1 MSTNGLIFTALEVEN
16 FRRFS
21 GIHRLDGLGPG
32 LNLLAASNESG
43 KSTLLAALRALFLY
57 KPGSS
62 TKITRSFEPYSGG
75 APRILAEFILNGQA
89 YRFEKQ
95 FLKKSFTR
103 LTGPAGLKEGDDA
116 DAEVQTLLGLS
127 ATKKNETDGLLPA
140 LWVEQGQSFTQPEL
154 GDTARQ
160 SVQSCLNAD
169 FAEITGGAD
178 AARILKRVQ
187 DDLGRLVNGH
197 NKRQGRYADAVTG
210 EETATVRLT
219 DLENRQN
226 ALDQDLKE
234 LVHARLQLGREQD
247 PVRQQAEQ
255 AELEQARTRKSDLLR
270 FGKREAEAKATVE
283 ATQRDWN
290 RLRDERTLRAD
301 RRQRLADARQKVL
314 EAEEE
319 HRQAEARLQRAE
331 TALAERSD
339 ALGKLDER
347 RMAAGGAVSRAEQAL
362 VCLQQQEQR
371 DEAVRQQQHLES
383 LITQVE
389 KTLAAFTV
397 FRVDEKRLRAI
408 QVADKAVFEAETA
421 LGAQATGL
429 EVTLEPGAADRV
441 RLNGRVLEAGR
452 LDLVDPAEL
461 KIEGVGTIRIVPAI
475 RDRAVMQ
482 EAIDRARQVFRV
494 ALEAAGCADM
504 AAAHADMER
513 RRQAEAA
520 CRAAEEGLKAAMKA
534 FQADTPERALAML
547 RQRIADAEAGL
558 VQWREARGKDARG
571 DEAAALPASV
581 EDARAG
587 LAAARRTLQEVEQD
601 IVRTREALRDPLA
614 EQEVARKL
622 LEERRS
628 DSRVLRDRQ
637 DNLQGEED
645 AAQAGEPD
653 AVLNERFDRAG
664 EALNTAERVLDRL
677 NEERPAEPEAL
688 VDAAISRLEA
698 QIAGRR
704 ERLAR
709 LQQEVATREVRI
721 QAAEGAGLDEA
732 IAACK
737 RDIERHR
744 TERESCE
751 QEVAVLRL
759 LKETLVEAERETTER
774 YLAPL
779 TRAIQPTIEMLF
791 PRATASVQTDFT
803 VSGLTRGRD
812 EERVE
817 NLSDGTREQIAVLVR
832 LGFADIL
839 HAQGR
844 PAMLILDDALCFS
857 DVVRTRTL
865 FDILTDAASRM
876 QIIVMTCREDQFA
889 ELSARPLR
897 IVPDGAPVLPA
908 V

>member
-1 MSTNGLIFTALEVEN
+1 MSTNGLIFTTLEVEN
-16 FRRFS
+16 FRRFT

-43 KSTLLAALRALFLY
+43 KSTMLAALRALFLY

-62 TKITRSFEPYSGG
+62 TKTTRSFEPYGGG
-75 APRILAEFILNGQA
+75 APRILAEFTLNGQT

-103 LTGPAGLKEGDDA
+103 LTGPDGLKEGDDA
-116 DAEVQTLLGLS
+116 DAAVQTLLGLS
-127 ATKKNETDGLLPA
+127 AAKKNETDGLLPA
-140 LWVEQGQSFTQPEL
+140 LWVEQGQSFIQPEL
-154 GDTARQ
+154 CDTARQ

-210 EETATVRLT
+210 EETATAALATLESRQSALEL
-219 DLENRQN
+219 DLR
-226 ALDQDLKE
+226 E
-234 LVHARLQLGREQD
+234 LAHTRLQLGREQD
-247 PVRQQAEQ
+247 PARQQAEQ
-255 AELEQARTRKSDLLR
+255 DELEQARTRKSDLLR
-270 FGKREAEAKATVE
+270 FGKREAEAKAAVE
-283 ATQRDWN
+283 TAQRDWN
-290 RLRDERTLRAD
+290 RLRDERALRAD
-301 RRQRLADARQKVL
+301 RRQRLADARQKAL
-314 EAEEE
+314 EADEE

-331 TALAERSD
+331 AALAEQSD

-347 RMAAGGAVSRAEQAL
+347 RMAAAKAVSRADQAL
-362 VCLQQQEQR
+362 VYLQQQEQR
-371 DEAVRQQQHLES
+371 DEADRQLHHLES
-383 LITQVE
+383 LTAQVE
-389 KTLAAFTV
+389 KTRAAFTA

-408 QVADKAVFEAETA
+408 QAADKAVFEAKTA

-429 EVTLEPGAADRV
+429 EVALEPGAAERV
-441 RLNGRVLEAGR
+441 RLNGQAVEAGR

-461 KIEGVGTIRIVPAI
+461 KIEGVGTFRIVPAI

-482 EAIDRARQVFRV
+482 EAIDRAQQAFQA
-494 ALEAAGCADM
+494 ALDAAGCADM

-520 CRAAEEGLKAAMKA
+520 CKAAEEGLKAAMKA
-534 FQADTPERALAML
+534 FQADTPDRAMAML
-547 RQRIADAEAGL
+547 RQRIANAEAGL
-558 VQWREARGKDARG
+558 VQWREAQG
-571 DEAAALPASV
+571 DDAAALPASM

-587 LAAARRTLQEVEQD
+587 LTAARQALQDVEQD
-601 IVRTREALRDPLA
+601 IVRTREALRDPIA
-614 EQEVARKL
+614 EQDVARKL

-628 DSRVLRDRQ
+628 DCRVLRDRQ
-637 DNLQGEED
+637 DNLQVEED
-645 AAQAGEPD
+645 AAQASEPD
-653 AVLNERFDRAG
+653 AVLNERFEKAG
-664 EALNTAERVLDRL
+664 ETLNTAERALERL
-677 NEERPAEPEAL
+677 NGERPSEPEAL
-688 VDAAISRLEA
+688 VDAAISRLET

-704 ERLAR
+704 DRLAR
-709 LQQEVATREVRI
+709 LQQDVTTREVRI
-721 QAAEGAGLDEA
+721 QAAEGSGLDEA
-732 IAACK
+732 IAVCK

-759 LKETLVEAERETTER
+759 LRETLMEAERETTER

-779 TRAIQPTIEMLF
+779 TRALQPAIEMLF
-791 PRATASVQTDFT
+791 PRATAHLQTDFT
-803 VSGLTRGRD
+803 VSGLSRGRT
-812 EERVE
+812 EEDIER
-817 NLSDGTREQIAVLVR
+817 LSDGTREQIAVLVR

-857 DVVRTRTL
+857 DALRMRTL

-876 QIIVMTCREDQFA
+876 QIIVMTCRAEQFE

-897 IVPDGAPVLPA
+897 LVAESAAGCGAV
-908 V
+908 

>member
-16 FRRFS
+16 FRRFT

-43 KSTLLAALRALFLY
+43 KSTMLAALRALFLY

-62 TKITRSFEPYSGG
+62 TKTTRSFEPYSGG
-75 APRILAEFILNGQA
+75 APRILAEFTLNGQT

-103 LTGPAGLKEGDDA
+103 LTGPTGLKEGDDA

-140 LWVEQGQSFTQPEL
+140 LWVEQGQSFTQPDL

-160 SVQSCLNAD
+160 SVQSCLSAD

-187 DDLGRLVNGH
+187 DDLAKLVNGH
-197 NKRQGRYADAVTG
+197 NRRQGRYAEAFTG
-210 EETATVRLT
+210 EEDATARLT

-226 ALDQDLKE
+226 ALEQDLKE
-234 LVHARLQLGREQD
+234 LDHTRRQLGREQD

-255 AELEQARTRKSDLLR
+255 ADLDQARARKNDLLR
-270 FGKREAEAKATVE
+270 FGKREAEAKAAVE
-283 ATQRDWN
+283 GARRDLR
-290 RLRDERTLRAD
+290 RLQDERTLRME
-301 RRQRLADARQKVL
+301 RRKRLTDARQQAI
-314 EAEEE
+314 EADEEY
-319 HRQAEARLQRAE
+319 RQAEARQKRAE
-331 TALAERSD
+331 TALAEQSD
-339 ALGKLDER
+339 VLGRLDER
-347 RMAAGGAVSRAEQAL
+347 RAAASRSVSRAERAL
-362 VCLQQQEQR
+362 DHLHQLEQR
-371 DEAVRQQQHLES
+371 DEAVRQLHHLES
-383 LITQVE
+383 LTAQVE
-389 KTLAAFTV
+389 KARSAFAA

-408 QVADKAVFEAETA
+408 QEADKAVFEAETA

-429 EVTLEPGAADRV
+429 EIALEPGGAEQV
-441 RLNGRVLEAGR
+441 RLNGQAVEARRLE
-452 LDLVDPAEL
+452 LVDPTEL
-461 KIEGVGTIRIVPAI
+461 KIAGVGAFRIIPAI
-475 RDRAVMQ
+475 RDRATMQ
-482 EAIDRARQVFRV
+482 AKIDQARQVFQE
-494 ALEAAGCADM
+494 ALDATGCPDI

-520 CRAAEEGLKAAMKA
+520 CKAAEEGLTAAMKA
-534 FQADTPERALAML
+534 FQADTPDRAMGML
-547 RQRIADAEAGL
+547 RQRIADTEFGL
-558 VQWREARGKDARG
+558 AQWREAQG
-571 DEAAALPASV
+571 DDAAALPSSM
-581 EDARAG
+581 EEARAG
-587 LAAARRTLQEVEQD
+587 VATARQTLQTVEQE
-601 IVRTREALRDPLA
+601 VTRTREALRGPIA

-622 LEERRS
+622 VEERRS
-628 DSRVLRDRQ
+628 DSRVRRDRL

-645 AAQAGEPD
+645 AAQASEPD
-653 AVLNERFDRAG
+653 AVLNERFDRAQDS
-664 EALNTAERVLDRL
+664 LDTAERAWERL
-677 NEERPAEPEAL
+677 KAERPAEPEAL
-688 VDAAISRLEA
+688 VDAAINRLEA
-698 QIAGRR
+698 QINGRR
-704 ERLAR
+704 DRLSR
-709 LQQEVATREVRI
+709 LQQDVVTREVRI
-721 QAAEGAGLDEA
+721 QAAEGTGLDEA

-737 RDIERHR
+737 RDIERYR

-751 QEVAVLRL
+751 QEVAVLQL
-759 LKETLVEAERETTER
+759 LKETLREAERETTER

-779 TRAIQPTIEMLF
+779 TRALQPAIEMLF
-791 PRATASVQTDFT
+791 PRATARLQTDFT
-803 VSGLTRGRD
+803 VSGLTRGRN
-812 EERVE
+812 EEEVG

-857 DVVRTRTL
+857 DAVRMNTL
-865 FDILTDAASRM
+865 FDILTDAASWM
-876 QIIVMTCREDQFA
+876 QIIIMTCRDDQFA

-897 IVPDGAPVLPA
+897 LVPGGAPVLSA